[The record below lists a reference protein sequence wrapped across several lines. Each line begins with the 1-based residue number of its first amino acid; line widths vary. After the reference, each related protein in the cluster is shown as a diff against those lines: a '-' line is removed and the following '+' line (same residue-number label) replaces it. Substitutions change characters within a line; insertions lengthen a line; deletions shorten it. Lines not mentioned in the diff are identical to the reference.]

1 MRKRVFRGM
10 SLLACAAVLVSMVLA
25 AFVMYGGFY
34 DAMREKVKNEAAYV
48 AAAVELNGEAYF
60 TKLRGIGDG
69 SRITHV
75 ATDGTVLYD
84 SEKDAGQMENHLDRP
99 EIARAL
105 KTGHGEAE
113 RLSETLG
120 QITFYRAIQ
129 LQDGTV
135 LRVAIAVDSVYNALV
150 RAFPYMLLTV
160 AGMAVIS
167 LIAAR
172 FLTRRVI
179 KPINGLDLEHPL
191 QNDVY
196 DELSPLLSRI
206 DRQNGEIESRMQALY
221 NKQHELA
228 SVAENMSEG
237 LLLLDPKGNI
247 LAVNK
252 SALRLLN
259 VNKGDYLNKHVFSLN
274 RSMAVRTALELAQK
288 GVRNE
293 QPLEADGRFMS
304 LMANPVTAERGNA
317 GTVMLIVDVTERHE
331 AEKRRREFSANVSHE
346 LKTPLTSISGYAE
359 IIKNG
364 IAKTEDVNR
373 FANAIYLEAQRMI
386 VLVEDIMELS
396 RLDEN
401 GGEAPRERV
410 ALLSIAKEAAE
421 PLQGSAAAKGV
432 QFDFIGTDLEV
443 TGVRRLL
450 YEMFYNLLDNAVRY
464 NKDAGNVTVE
474 VKNTEEGIVA
484 SVADSGIGIP
494 REHHTRVFERF
505 YRVDK
510 GRAKETGGTGL
521 GLSIVKHAAM
531 LHNAKLN
538 LESEPGKGTKI
549 TVVFTK

>member
-1 MRKRVFRGM
+1 
-10 SLLACAAVLVSMVLA
+10 MVLA

-34 DAMREKVKNEAAYV
+34 DSMRQKVKNEAAYV
-48 AAAVELNGEAYF
+48 AAAVELNGDAYF
-60 TKLRGIGDG
+60 KKLRGVGDG

-75 ATDGTVLYD
+75 ASDGTVLYD
-84 SEKDAGQMENHLDRP
+84 SERDAKEMENHLDRP
-99 EIARAL
+99 EIVRAL
-105 KTGHGEAE
+105 QTGQGEAE
-113 RLSETLG
+113 RLSKTLG
-120 QITFYRAIQ
+120 EITFYRAVR
-129 LQDGTV
+129 LQDGSV
-135 LRVAIAVDSVYNALV
+135 VRVAIAVDSVYMAVVHAL
-150 RAFPYMLLTV
+150 PYMLLTV
-160 AGMAVIS
+160 AGMAIVS

-172 FLTRRVI
+172 FLTRRVV
-179 KPINGLDLEHPL
+179 KPINELDLEHPL

-206 DRQNGEIESRMQALY
+206 DRQNREIENRMLALR
-221 NKQHELA
+221 NKQRELA
-228 SVAENMSEG
+228 SVAENMAEG
-237 LLLLDPKGNI
+237 LLLLDPKGNM

-259 VNKGDYLNKHVFSLN
+259 VKQGDYLNKHVFSLN

-293 QPLEADGRFMS
+293 QPLEADGRFLS
-304 LMANPVTAERGNA
+304 LMANPVTAEKGNA

-364 IAKTEDVNR
+364 IAKPEDVNR
-373 FANAIYLEAQRMI
+373 FANSIYLEAQRMI

-410 ALLSIAKEAAE
+410 ALLGLAREAAE
-421 PLQGSAAAKGV
+421 PLQESAAKKGV
-432 QFDFIGTDLEV
+432 QFVFTGDDLAV
-443 TGVRRLL
+443 TGVKRLL

-464 NKDAGNVTVE
+464 NKEGGSVTVE
-474 VKNTEEGIVA
+474 VKNTEEGISA
-484 SVADSGIGIP
+484 SVADTGIGIP
-494 REHHTRVFERF
+494 REHHERVFERF

-510 GRAKETGGTGL
+510 GRSKETGGTGL
-521 GLSIVKHAAM
+521 GLSIVKHAVM

-549 TVVFTK
+549 TAVFTK

>member
-1 MRKRVFRGM
+1 M
-10 SLLACAAVLVSMVLA
+10 SLLACAAVLVSMILA

-34 DAMREKVKNEAAYV
+34 DSMREKVKNEAAYV

-60 TKLRGIGDG
+60 TKLRGVGDG

-84 SEKDAGQMENHLDRP
+84 SEKDAIQMENHLDRP
-99 EIARAL
+99 EIACAL
-105 KTGHGEAE
+105 QAGQGEAE

-120 QITFYRAIQ
+120 Q
-129 LQDGTV
+129 
-135 LRVAIAVDSVYNALV
+135 
-150 RAFPYMLLTV
+150 MLTV

-172 FLTRRVI
+172 FLTKRVI
-179 KPINGLDLEHPL
+179 KPINELDLEHPL
-191 QNDVY
+191 QNDAY

-206 DRQNGEIESRMQALY
+206 DRQNREIENRMQAHY
-221 NKQHELA
+221 NKQRELA
-228 SVAENMSEG
+228 SVTENMAEG
-237 LLLLDPKGNI
+237 LLLLDPKGNM

-274 RSMAVRTALELAQK
+274 RSMAVRTALDLAQK
-288 GVRNE
+288 GERSE
-293 QPLEADGRFMS
+293 QPLEADGRFLS

-386 VLVEDIMELS
+386 DLVEDIMELS

-401 GGEAPRERV
+401 GGEAPHERV
-410 ALLSIAKEAAE
+410 ALLSIAREAAK
-421 PLQGSAAAKGV
+421 PLQESATKKGV
-432 QFDFIGTDLEV
+432 QFEFIGTDLEV
-443 TGVRRLL
+443 IGIRRLL

-464 NKDAGNVTVE
+464 NKEGGSVTVE
-474 VKNTEEGIVA
+474 VKNAEGGISA
-484 SVADSGIGIP
+484 SIADTGIGIS
-494 REHHTRVFERF
+494 REHHERVFERF

-521 GLSIVKHAAM
+521 GLSIVKHAAN

-549 TVVFTK
+549 TAVFTK